1 MFWKRATGAGGIA
14 AILSGIF
21 FSFAFAP
28 IVIGG
33 EPLWPSL
40 YEFTLAKNET
50 ILELFGPKLNFFHA
64 AFLASII
71 AFVLNVVVSLKTQ
84 PDKDKG
90 KFTWTELGGHDPAVL
105 KGAGNKLLV
114 TLGLYLVL
122 ALLMVSEKMAPM
134 VAGIVAGV
142 WTWYVFA
149 KMAFDAVKRSREEG
163 KPISLLSEDRFW
175 AGILAGL
182 AIYMMY
188 YYY

>member
-1 MFWKRATGAGGIA
+1 M
-14 AILSGIF
+14 
-21 FSFAFAP
+21 
-28 IVIGG
+28 
-33 EPLWPSL
+33 
-40 YEFTLAKNET
+40 
-50 ILELFGPKLNFFHA
+50 
-64 AFLASII
+64 
-71 AFVLNVVVSLKTQ
+71 VSLKTQ
-84 PDKDKG
+84 PDEEKG
-90 KFTWTELGGHDPAVL
+90 KLTWTELRGHDPPVL

-134 VAGIVAGV
+134 VAGIVAGI

-149 KMAFDAVKRSREEG
+149 KMAFAAVKRSREEG
-163 KPISLLSEDRFW
+163 KPISLFSEDRFW